1 MQSLAGRAQEVQ
13 LAPRQPPA
21 AREPQGDSGEQGTV
35 PASGNDSQG
44 SAGREDG
51 AGRGGTAGRGSE
63 QRAKHSHSSGA
74 RAFGITGVERGPRP
88 RARPRPALVPP
99 DAAAWD
105 QGWVAS
111 VTSALSIPETWLR
124 NPPAE
129 RQTRGPS
136 GPVLPAP
143 RTAAPGP
150 GGSRSRGT
158 SRHDPPPEPRTV
170 PRAPEHPQNSLAS
183 AALPRPSRGGSPGTS

>member
-1 MQSLAGRAQEVQ
+1 MH
-13 LAPRQPPA
+13 LAPRQSPA
-21 AREPQGDSGEQGTV
+21 AREAPRGQ
-35 PASGNDSQG
+35 
-44 SAGREDG
+44 RG
-51 AGRGGTAGRGSE
+51 AGNCAGIGERFPGIRRPRRWSRERRYGRRGRE
-63 QRAKHSHSSGA
+63 QRAKHGHSSGA

-111 VTSALSIPETWLR
+111 VTSAPSIPETWLR
-124 NPPAE
+124 NPPAK

-136 GPVLPAP
+136 GSVLPAP

-150 GGSRSRGT
+150 GVSRSRGT
-158 SRHDPPPEPRTV
+158 SRHDPPPEPPRARTV
-170 PRAPEHPQNSLAS
+170 SRAPEQP
-183 AALPRPSRGGSPGTS
+183 